1 MYNKKKWPKFIFYN
15 LDNNKYLL
23 DFLDENKDLI
33 IEKHGG
39 LKKELYD
46 NEWNNAFSLWFRKIA
61 SLKYA
66 LENYN
71 ENEYL
76 IWIDADCFFTQKL
89 DLDII
94 KNAFNDTYCFYH
106 LGKWRYKNNDKSIES
121 GFIGFKK
128 EKGYELLKN
137 IVDEYDNRNFLKYKR
152 WDDGHV
158 MGQIILK
165 SPIKSLDLAS
175 DVPKRT
181 TWNVIDK
188 CIFKDYIT
196 HNKGCHHS
204 LRKKKMYK
212 IQDINEML
220 NNLC

>member
-71 ENEYL
+71 
-76 IWIDADCFFTQKL
+76 
-89 DLDII
+89 
-94 KNAFNDTYCFYH
+94 
-106 LGKWRYKNNDKSIES
+106 
-121 GFIGFKK
+121 
-128 EKGYELLKN
+128 
-137 IVDEYDNRNFLKYKR
+137 
-152 WDDGHV
+152 
-158 MGQIILK
+158 
-165 SPIKSLDLAS
+165 
-175 DVPKRT
+175 
-181 TWNVIDK
+181 
-188 CIFKDYIT
+188 
-196 HNKGCHHS
+196 
-204 LRKKKMYK
+204 
-212 IQDINEML
+212 
-220 NNLC
+220 